1 MSFKPPDIQMPQGPP
16 PPVPMGQVQ
25 GNKPKKQSTTPT
37 VLGTPPA
44 EAGAGAKSGGGATLL
59 GQ

>member
-1 MSFKPPDIQMPQGPP
+1 MPQGPP